1 MVQYISI
8 FTHLI
13 PLILLLF
20 FHRKNKGLGLRVLF
34 VYCLYTFIN
43 DVLLIVFKKS
53 DTNITFFLL
62 SLFTVI
68 EFLLFAVLF
77 YLRLKNEIFKKIIL
91 FAIPLFLGFTIIQ
104 FLNSS
109 EKTIDSLSITI
120 EYIIIIIFCL
130 FYFFEEIVDPQ
141 VTFIYS
147 TQAFWVIAG
156 ILIYSTGTF
165 FLFMFSE
172 NLSDDEWD
180 KWSIINYVFTILK
193 NTSFSIAVIMKESS
207 LNLPS
212 IENENEPLQQTPL
225 TPLNSNP

>member
-1 MVQYISI
+1 M
-8 FTHLI
+8 
-13 PLILLLF
+13 IL
-20 FHRKNKGLGLRVLF
+20 
-34 VYCLYTFIN
+34 VYCLYSFLN
-43 DVLLIVFKKS
+43 DSLIIYRDFFGISNSGVFY
-53 DTNITFFLL
+53 LL
-62 SLFTVI
+62 SFFTILEYILFSTVI
-68 EFLLFAVLF
+68 YS
-77 YLRLKNEIFKKIIL
+77 YLKKNIFKKIIL
-91 FAIPLFLGFTIIQ
+91 AISPLFLAFSVILLIQ
-104 FLNSS
+104 ANTSN
-109 EKTIDSLSITI
+109 IDSTTITV
-120 EYIIIIIFCL
+120 ENIIIIIFCL
-130 FYFFEEIVDPQ
+130 FFFFEEISEPR

-147 TQAFWVIAG
+147 INKFWVIAG

-193 NTSFSIAVIMKESS
+193 NSSFSIAVIMKESS